1 MKPAKLVLYTAT
13 MIALG
18 GIYGCSGGDDTT
30 ITIDAPTFGGGTGG
44 SGSISQNCPDWAAAR
59 PQIDGVDV
67 CQLPATI
74 LVDRELTSDI
84 IWFMESRVTVGNGNK
99 EMSVVEGTLESGD
112 LVVTPTLTI
121 EPGTDLIGKTNE
133 FASLVIT
140 RGAKIMANGTAE
152 APIIFSSDDDD
163 DTGAGEWGG
172 IILQGYAPINLCTG
186 AEQGNT
192 ACNVVSEGESEFA
205 GGYTPGDSSGEM
217 EYVIINEGGYRFAE
231 GNEINGLS
239 LVAVGSG
246 TVLDYIQINGN
257 ADDGIEFYG
266 GTVNAKH
273 LVLTGN
279 QDDSLDWDEGWT
291 GNIQYLLSIQD
302 ELATGSSIEADTR
315 GTNDFASL
323 PTIANATFIGDG
335 TYPSVFRFKDETGG
349 FLLNVIA
356 DVKDGN
362 TAVEYCV
369 DVEDD
374 GVTEENINQGELV
387 FNNVIVNCPT
397 EFGVKPGVVENAGE
411 DDLLSLANTTVTEA
425 DPQLDGNYQP
435 LLGAAD
441 GVAIAV
447 PTFNGNF
454 PASTADDA
462 FLDDTDYIGALEPGI
477 DPNTLWYVGWTLPGT
492 L

>member
-1 MKPAKLVLYTAT
+1 MRKHFPRRFL
-13 MIALG
+13 I
-18 GIYGCSGGDDTT
+18 
-30 ITIDAPTFGGGTGG
+30 
-44 SGSISQNCPDWAAAR
+44 
-59 PQIDGVDV
+59 
-67 CQLPATI
+67 
-74 LVDRELTSDI
+74 
-84 IWFMESRVTVGNGNK
+84 
-99 EMSVVEGTLESGD
+99 EMSAALLGL
-112 LVVTPTLTI
+112 
-121 EPGTDLIGKTNE
+121 
-133 FASLVIT
+133 FA
-140 RGAKIMANGTAE
+140 AGTAVADNE
-152 APIIFSSDDDD
+152 LALYIFRDNIPAEGLTVSLDGSSEKTVAPD
-163 DTGAGEWGG
+163 G
-172 IILQGYAPINLCTG
+172 
-186 AEQGNT
+186 
-192 ACNVVSEGESEFA
+192 
-205 GGYTPGDSSGEM
+205 SGEM

-239 LVAVGSG
+239 LVAVGSD

-315 GTNDFASL
+315 GTSDFASL

-335 TYPSVFRFKDETGG
+335 TFASIFRFKDETGG
-349 FLLNVIA
+349 FLLNTIA
-356 DVKDGN
+356 DVDDGN
-362 TAVEYCV
+362 TDIEFCV
-369 DVEDD
+369 DIEDD
-374 GVTEENINQGELV
+374 GVTEENINDGELV
-387 FNNVIVNCPT
+387 FNNVIANCPT
-397 EFGVKPGVVENAGE
+397 EFGADAGTETNDGE

-425 DPQLDGNYQP
+425 DPLLDGNYQP
-435 LLGAAD
+435 QLGGAD

-447 PTFNGNF
+447 ATFNGNF

-462 FLDDTDYIGALEPGI
+462 FLDDTDYIGAVDPTA